1 MPTPLT
7 PINLKD
13 HGLAVLAQPDEAEL
27 KALAEAGVKTVI
39 NLRNDGEDSMPMS
52 VQEEGAVCE
61 GLGMDYVGL
70 PVSMKPAP
78 PEGDGADAKLA
89 TAFETVLTAAR
100 EAGPV
105 AVHCKLGQRAGAMV
119 LIALARHQGW
129 DAETAIDAAEGL
141 GLGEAVG
148 PAKLRGY
155 VTDCLA
161 SPGG

>member
-13 HGLAVLAQPDEAEL
+13 HGLAVLGQPDEAGL

-52 VQEEGAVCE
+52 VREEGALCE

-70 PVSMKPAP
+70 PVSMRPAA
-78 PEGDGADAKLA
+78 EGGADGKLA

-129 DAETAIDAAEGL
+129 DAETAIEAAEGL